1 MRLIL
6 SLLIVILLS
15 GCLRFPHDVD
25 AGCLR
30 PCHIYLESNE
40 PPSCISSD
48 EPIACTLEYRLGD
61 ACLRYVGCEKVNGTC
76 ATTLDPRFDGCIS
89 CYRQCIAEGDTSA
102 ETFETCENL
111 CAPKF
116 S

>member
-1 MRLIL
+1 MRLAVP
-6 SLLIVILLS
+6 LLFLFLLS

-25 AGCLR
+25 SGCSR

-40 PPSCISSD
+40 TPSCISSD
-48 EPIACTLEYRLGD
+48 GPIACTLEYRLGD
-61 ACLRYVGCEKVNGTC
+61 ACLRYVGCDNSDGTC

-89 CYRQCIAEGDTSA
+89 CYRQCIAEDDGSVEGFDR
-102 ETFETCENL
+102 CENR

-116 S
+116 A